1 MFQARTRWIMFSAG
15 VLLALIL
22 LSCSE
27 NTPYDQRTVLI
38 VSSVNDGSPFFS
50 DVLNQ
55 GDSLYEKDG
64 VTLKTDDDYVVEDY
78 LKVTFYNKPYSNILD
93 FDESS
98 LGDFIVTGYDVEFV
112 RTDGGTS
119 PVPPFSGETSVLVP
133 ANSTVDANILL
144 VPFSLK
150 NQSPLVD
157 LRYSPN
163 EILAYA
169 HIKFYGHEVQT
180 DRNLFFETG
189 ISVCFGDK
197 LQINGRDQNQ

>member
-1 MFQARTRWIMFSAG
+1 MFQARTRWIVFSAG

-38 VSSVNDGSPFFS
+38 VSSINDGTPFFS

-64 VTLKTDDDYVVEDY
+64 VTYKTNDDYVVEDY
-78 LKVTFYNKPYSNILD
+78 LKVTFYNKPYSSVLD
-93 FDESS
+93 VDASS
-98 LGDFIVTGYDVEFV
+98 LGDFLVTGYDVEFV

-133 ANSTVDANILL
+133 ANSTVEANILL
-144 VPFSLK
+144 VPFYLK
-150 NQSPLVD
+150 NQPPLVN
-157 LRYSPN
+157 LRYTGD

-169 HIKFYGHEVQT
+169 HITFHGHEVQT
-180 DRNLFFETG
+180 DRNISFETG
-189 ISVCFGDK
+189 ISVSFGDK
-197 LQINGRDQNQ
+197 LQINGQDQQD